1 MIPFKC
7 GTNMRIIIPRFYK
20 IFSEYSV
27 ERPIKIETKWKKF
40 SVQIY
45 HMSIIVQTCA
55 HIIILNYLDKE
66 RWERFERMGICVDME
81 MREHRGFGIRMR
93 GFMG

>member
-1 MIPFKC
+1 
-7 GTNMRIIIPRFYK
+7 MRIIIPRFYK
-20 IFSEYSV
+20 KFFSEYSV

-55 HIIILNYLDKE
+55 HIIILNYLDNDGE
-66 RWERFERMGICVDME
+66 ESREMGYVWTWK
-81 MREHRGFGIRMR
+81 
-93 GFMG
+93 